1 MKTPSA
7 IRCALVSALTTA
19 LFTHGSLS
27 YADDTEIF
35 FGGSS
40 IDAGILPNVL
50 FILDDS
56 GSMND
61 NTPTKMTQLKSA
73 FNTIISSAGN
83 INVGVMA
90 LNSTSGGSRL
100 LSPIR
105 PINQSINVKLSSPV
119 LTDSGDDASYSSDGT
134 TNISDPTLVMG
145 YTGNNAQPLVRS
157 LGTSSTYSAE
167 YSSYY
172 VIRSGSTDYFCS
184 SKISTGGTVCPGGFH
199 ATINSTTGTGG
210 NDGVLIFRNLNIPY
224 DATITSAKLVITRA
238 TTGTV
243 RPFSVKIENTKT
255 AAAFNNDTSIG
266 SDRDYANANLNITSV
281 TPTLTG
287 EELSIDVSTQLTNLR
302 SVAPATNPIADIS
315 MRLRGTGS
323 NNYNWYLGD
332 GTTTSPVNSP
342 RLEVTWTGGNSLNR
356 TTGLRFQNVAIPKG
370 ATITSAR
377 IDFVPAASDDRPVTY
392 TVTAQ
397 NIGDAPAFTA
407 SASNFT
413 GRSKTAN
420 TTTWTPVEWRTTNP
434 QVYVEGP
441 TVTALVQS
449 VINSASDW
457 CGNNSMAFFITPT
470 SGTGSRTAFS
480 VDAAKGLQPVLNVQ
494 YEGGD
499 GGCLDPILNISLVDA
514 KDDGYQLS
522 TSSGQRTPNLT
533 STTMSFSNGYIAH
546 RYQKV
551 PVKNGATVKDAQIIV
566 TPDNTSAGT
575 ATIWLEDTDN
585 SAELTTGSRNL
596 SNRFPTSG
604 GTSCTFTPT
613 TAGTPVN
620 CAVAG
625 LKTMLQNQFA
635 RTGWADGN
643 SLTLLM
649 KPTSGSLSLRTR
661 DYGAGSSAV
670 LRVKLASGGLGA
682 NSYTIRDYTNGI
694 VQALSAGGYTPLVP
708 ALNDAAGYYSQ
719 KPGKHTGNVPSPI
732 TSSCQAN
739 YLVLLTDG
747 EANTN
752 PLSQQS
758 AAQSGID
765 SLIGSGSCSGD
776 SAFTSEKCGRSVV
789 KWLATA
795 DQADFDGLNTVKTY
809 TIGFD
814 TSTNTQATTFLKDLA
829 TLGTGKFYPAANA
842 ADLTS
847 AFDDIVQTAL
857 ATNTTFVN
865 TSAPVNTFN
874 RADNRDELYFALFR
888 PSETDRW
895 VGNLKRYRLDTQGSV
910 ATIVDADN
918 AAAIDKNTGF
928 FKTSARSIW
937 STNQDGADVSKG
949 GAAFKLPAPD
959 SRSLYTFLTDSPGGV
974 ATALEPLVSSNT
986 KVTAAK
992 LGDASM
998 TTVERAALLKYIRG
1012 TDTDASGND
1021 TVRQALGDPIHSSP
1035 RLVTYGC
1042 NTYTNGTCTSA
1053 DISAIMGTNE
1063 GFVHAFS
1070 TRTGVEQFGFMPEAL
1085 LPNIKPLRNN
1095 AKSTS
1100 VKPRLYGMD
1109 NTVTVWANDANNNG
1123 VIYGDPTTAATTGLN
1138 TGEFVYAY
1146 ATMGRGGNNIYA
1158 LDITDRSSPKMLWQ
1172 ILGGTTPGFEKLGQ
1186 TWSTPVKT
1194 KIKVG
1199 STIRDVLIFGGG
1211 YNKAQDNQNTSTS
1224 TYVEDTTGNAI
1235 YIVDANTGEKI
1246 WSVSNANPTTGPAV
1260 YDLTLAKMKYS
1271 IPSPVRVIDIQQQN
1285 GVLVTDPDRLADQ
1298 FFVGD
1303 MGGQVWRFYINNGS
1317 SGSSLVSAGGAGSS
1331 GVFASV
1337 GGTTPESARRFYHE
1351 PDVALQNV
1359 NGDRSLSVNI
1369 GSGYQGHPLNE
1380 YIQDRFYSFRTD
1392 VLFKTTAETTLTEG
1406 NLYDATQNLVQ
1417 SGSDTE
1423 KTAANTALQQTLGG
1437 WFITLNNSGEK
1448 VLSRALTANGAV
1460 FFNTYEPST
1469 STTTCSAVIGKNRSY
1484 AVKLYDATPVLVDAS
1499 ANPSPSDRAQMSNSG
1514 GISGDPQLF
1523 CTGNS
1528 CWVLPDPSIPPVE
1541 TKTPP
1546 LGKLYWID
1554 SQNLN

>member
-1 MKTPSA
+1 MKIPSA
-7 IRCALVSALTTA
+7 LRCALASALTST
-19 LFTHGSLS
+19 LILHGGLS

-35 FGGSS
+35 FGGST
-40 IDAGILPNVL
+40 IDSGIQPNVL

-56 GSMND
+56 GSMNE
-61 NTPTKMTQLKSA
+61 NSPTRMTQLKSA

-83 INVGVMA
+83 INVGVMS
-90 LNSTSGGSRL
+90 LNTTSGGSRL

-105 PINQSINVKLSSPV
+105 PINESINVKLSSPV
-119 LTDSGDDASYSSDGT
+119 LLDSADDASYTSDGA

-167 YSSYY
+167 YASYY
-172 VIRSGSTDYFCS
+172 VVRKSSIDYFCS
-184 SKISTGGTVCPGGFH
+184 SKISTGGTFCPNGTK
-199 ATINSTTGTGG
+199 AIINSTLANSG
-210 NDGVLIFRNLNIPY
+210 NDGVLIFRNLNIPN
-224 DATITSAKLVITRA
+224 DATITSAKLIITRA
-238 TTGTV
+238 STGTV
-243 RPFSVKIENTKT
+243 PSFSVKLENTKT

-266 SDRDYANANLNITSV
+266 SNRDYSNTNLNITAT
-281 TPTLTG
+281 TPTRSGDELTF
-287 EELSIDVSTQLTNLR
+287 DVSTQLSNLR
-302 SVAPATNPIADIS
+302 GIAPAANPIADIS
-315 MRLRGTGS
+315 LRLRGTSS
-323 NNYNWYLGD
+323 NDYNWYLGD
-332 GTTTSPVNSP
+332 GTATSPSNSP
-342 RLEVTWTGGNSLNR
+342 RLEVSWSGGNTLNR

-392 TVTAQ
+392 TVSAQ
-397 NIGDAPAFTA
+397 DIGDAPAFTT

-413 GRSKTAN
+413 GRSKVPN
-420 TTTWTPVEWRTTNP
+420 TSTWTPAEWRTTNP

-441 TVTALVQS
+441 TVTALVQN

-480 VDAAKGLQPVLNVQ
+480 VDAGQGLQPVLNVT
-494 YEGGD
+494 YTGGD

-514 KDDGYQLS
+514 KDDGYQQG
-522 TSSGQRTPNLT
+522 TSSSQRNPNLT
-533 STTMSFSNGYIAH
+533 STTISFSNGYIAS

-551 PVKNGATVKDAQIIV
+551 PVKKGATVKDAQIIV
-566 TPDNTSAGT
+566 TPENTNPGT
-575 ATIWLEDTDN
+575 AIIYLENTDN
-585 SAELTTGSRNL
+585 AAELTTGRENI
-596 SNRFPTSG
+596 SNRFPSTG
-604 GTSCTFTPT
+604 GTSCTFTPKA
-613 TAGTPVN
+613 AGTPVS
-620 CAVAG
+620 CTGAG
-625 LKTMLQNQFA
+625 LKTMLQTHFA
-635 RTGWADGN
+635 RSGWTDGN
-643 SLTLLM
+643 ALSLLL
-649 KPTSGSLSLRTR
+649 KPSSGSLNIRSR
-661 DYGAGSSAV
+661 DYGAGSGMV
-670 LRVKLASGGLGA
+670 LRLKLASGGLGN

-694 VQALSAGGYTPLVP
+694 VQSLSAGGNTPLVP
-708 ALNDAAGYYSQ
+708 ALNDAAGYYNQ
-719 KPGKHTGNVPSPI
+719 KPGKHTGSVDSPI
-732 TSSCQAN
+732 TSACQAN

-747 EANTN
+747 EANTGST
-752 PLSQQS
+752 SQQNT
-758 AAQSGID
+758 AQSGID

-776 SAFTSEKCGRSVV
+776 SKYTSEKCGRSVV
-789 KWLATA
+789 KWLATS
-795 DQADFDGLNTVKTY
+795 DQADYDGLNTIKTY
-809 TIGFD
+809 TIGFN
-814 TSTNTQATTFLKDLA
+814 TSSNAQATTFLKDLA
-829 TLGTGKFYPAANA
+829 TLGTGKYYPAENA
-842 ADLTS
+842 ADLTN

-895 VGNLKRYRLDTQGSV
+895 VGNLKRYRLDTQGAV

-928 FKTSARSIW
+928 FKNSARSIW
-937 STNQDGADVSKG
+937 STSQDGSDVAKG

-959 SRSLYTFLTDSPGGV
+959 SRSLYTFLSDSPAGT
-974 ATALEPLVSSNT
+974 ATALETLATGNT
-986 KVTAAK
+986 KITGGK

-1012 TDTDASGND
+1012 TDTDANGND

-1035 RLVTYGC
+1035 RLITYGC
-1042 NTYTNGTCTSA
+1042 NTYTNGECTSP

-1063 GFVHAFS
+1063 GFVHAFN
-1070 TRTGVEQFGFMPEAL
+1070 TKTGVEQFGFMPEAL
-1085 LPNIKPLRNN
+1085 LPNIKQLRNN

-1100 VKPRLYGMD
+1100 NKPRLYGMD
-1109 NTVTVWANDANNNG
+1109 NTVTVWINDTNNNG
-1123 VIYGDPTTAATTGLN
+1123 VIYGNPLTGTTTGLN

-1158 LDITDRSSPKMLWQ
+1158 LDITDRGAPKMLWQ
-1172 ILGGTTPGFEKLGQ
+1172 ILGGITPGFEKLGQ

-1211 YNKAQDNQNTSTS
+1211 YNKTQDNQNISTS
-1224 TYVEDTTGNAI
+1224 TYQEDSIGNAI
-1235 YIVDANTGEKI
+1235 YIVDAKTGEKI
-1246 WSVSNANPTTGPAV
+1246 WSVSDANPATGPAV
-1260 YDLTLAKMKYS
+1260 YDLTLPKMKYS

-1285 GVLVTDPDRLADQ
+1285 DALVTDSEHLADQ

-1317 SGSSLVSAGGAGSS
+1317 SGSSLVSAGGASGN
-1331 GVFASV
+1331 GVFASI

-1351 PDVALQNV
+1351 PDVALLSV
-1359 NGDRSLSVNI
+1359 NGKRSLAVNI

-1392 VLFKTTAETTLTEG
+1392 ILFKSAGETTLTESD
-1406 NLYDATQNLVQ
+1406 LYDATHNLVQ
-1417 SGSDTE
+1417 AGDDSQ
-1423 KTAANTALQQTLGG
+1423 KTIANKAFQKTKGG
-1437 WFITLNNSGEK
+1437 WFITLSNSGEK
-1448 VLSRALTANGAV
+1448 VLSRALTANGAL
-1460 FFNTYEPST
+1460 FFNTYEPTTST
-1469 STTTCSAVIGKNRSY
+1469 SACSASIGKNRSY
-1484 AVKLYDATPVLVDAS
+1484 AVRLMDATPALVDAS
-1499 ANPSPSDRAQMSNSG
+1499 SNPTASDRAQMSNSG

-1523 CTGNS
+1523 CTGNK

-1541 TKTPP
+1541 SATPP

-1554 SQNLN
+1554 SQNL